1 MLAKKYI
8 YFVLAFLGVLSIS
21 ASAKA
26 GFNYNSPALEG
37 EVEKAL
43 NKKVLAQANTKAVSC
58 DKQDKSDTTLLFN
71 TNNGKTVRVFRTKN
85 TSPQQLLMNIY
96 DSRNRKE
103 LAGCTPAARLTQ
115 PNQITYNTKVQNTVY
130 YATVLINKQSKIEGS
145 IVATDQNGK
154 RRLWTEPASG
164 EVTLKLRISD

>member
-1 MLAKKYI
+1 MLTKKSI
-8 YFVLAFLGVLSIS
+8 SFFLAFLGVFSIC

-26 GFNYNSPALEG
+26 GFGSESTVLQG
-37 EVEKAL
+37 QVEKAL
-43 NKKVLAQANTKAVSC
+43 NKEVLAQANTKVTSC

-96 DSRNRKE
+96 DSKNRKE
-103 LAGCTPAARLTQ
+103 LAACTPAARLTQ

-130 YATVLINKQSKIEGS
+130 YATVLINKQSKLEGS
-145 IVATDQNGK
+145 IIATDQNGK

-164 EVTLKLRISD
+164 EVTLKLRIAE

>member
-1 MLAKKYI
+1 MLTKKSI
-8 YFVLAFLGVLSIS
+8 YVFLAFLGVFSIS

-26 GFNYNSPALEG
+26 GLNYKSTVLEG
-37 EVEKAL
+37 QVEKAL
-43 NKKVLAQANTKAVSC
+43 NTKVLAQANTKPTSC
-58 DKQDKSDTTLLFN
+58 DRQDKSDTTLLFN
-71 TNNGKTVRVFRTKN
+71 TNNGKTVRVFRQKN

-96 DSRNRKE
+96 DSKNRKE
-103 LAGCTPAARLTQ
+103 LAACTPAARLTQ

-154 RRLWTEPASG
+154 RRLWTEPAAG

>member
-1 MLAKKYI
+1 MLTKKSI
-8 YFVLAFLGVLSIS
+8 YVFLVFLGVFSIS

-26 GFNYNSPALEG
+26 GFNHKSTVLEG
-37 EVEKAL
+37 QVEKAL
-43 NKKVLAQANTKAVSC
+43 NTKVLAQANTKPTSC
-58 DKQDKSDTTLLFN
+58 DRQDKSDTTLLFN
-71 TNNGKTVRVFRTKN
+71 TNNGKTVRVFRQKN

-96 DSRNRKE
+96 DSKNRKE
-103 LAGCTPAARLTQ
+103 LAACTPAARLTQ

-154 RRLWTEPASG
+154 RRLWTEPAAG